1 MNKPAPTPHPANAA
15 RALLKQIQ
23 EGFPVFQE
31 CKPLAIGIDKQLLA
45 QMPDV
50 NKKTLRIALGLHTSS
65 VRYLK
70 SMEKAT
76 SRFNLDGTPAGE
88 VDDTHRAHAAE
99 TLRARFKKSAELKK
113 AQQEALKAERQHAEK
128 LRQLAEKFSPR
139 H

>member
-1 MNKPAPTPHPANAA
+1 MTMPATASNAVDAA

-23 EGFPVFQE
+23 ENFPVFRE
-31 CKPLAIGIDKQLLA
+31 NKPLAIGIDKQLLA

-50 NKKTLRIALGLHTSS
+50 NKKTLRIALGLHTGSS
-65 VRYLK
+65 RYLK
-70 SMEKAT
+70 SMEKAV
-76 SRFNLDGTPAGE
+76 SRFNLDGTPAGD
-88 VDDTHRAHAAE
+88 VDDTHRTHAAE
-99 TLRARFKKSAELKK
+99 TLRARFKKAAEQKK